1 MRGSEIRIIIMT
13 DVLMSLM
20 AFTAVISF
28 YLKTNCAKPSEMK
41 KKGEKGSRKTKC
53 KKDKEHLR
61 VMDG

>member
-1 MRGSEIRIIIMT
+1 MT

-41 KKGEKGSRKTKC
+41 KKEKRGAERQSARKTKST
-53 KKDKEHLR
+53 
-61 VMDG
+61 